1 VIPKEV
7 RGFVRYA
14 DGRRVELS
22 ALRSQGTP
30 CAELAGAVETD
41 FPTGARAELG
51 FGDLT
56 FSVASV
62 DAGKPVASASII
74 EDRRPLTYFAAALAG
89 VGAFLG
95 ALAFFTPDLGLLD
108 DEGLTRDNIYLM
120 QQYLTALAE
129 RNRELEPNE
138 PSPETGAGEAGERSK
153 GAEGQAGKVESKLEK
168 QRMAVKGPHDN
179 RDKHLSKHEIMKEVE
194 AFGMIG
200 LLNTAQGDV
209 DAFTTPFGR
218 DTALGSDDVSAM
230 GNIFG
235 SVIGEA
241 HGSGLAL
248 SGLGDGG
255 GGIGAGI
262 GMTNV
267 GTIGLGLGEG
277 GMGLSHSR
285 VGGDHK
291 TKVPAPR
298 IGNVVTSG
306 RLPPE
311 VIQRIIRQNFG
322 RFRLCYERGLSQN
335 PTLEG
340 RVTARFVIDRTGA
353 VSNVANG
360 GSDIPS
366 SDVTSCVISTFYG
379 LSFPPPDAGIVTVS
393 YPILFSPG

>member
-1 VIPKEV
+1 
-7 RGFVRYA
+7 VRYA
-14 DGRRVELS
+14 DGRRVELA
-22 ALRSQGTP
+22 ALRPQSAP
-30 CAELAGAVETD
+30 CTELTGAVETE
-41 FPTGARAELG
+41 FPAGARAELQ

-56 FSVASV
+56 FSVAGV

-74 EDRRPLTYFAAALAG
+74 EDQRPFAYFAATLAG

-95 ALAFFTPDLGLLD
+95 AMAFFTPPLGLLD
-108 DEGLTRDNIYLM
+108 DDGVTRENIYLM

-129 RNRELEPNE
+129 RNRELEATQ
-138 PSPETGAGEAGERSK
+138 PSPDEGAGEAGERSK
-153 GAEGQAGKVESKLEK
+153 GAEGQAGKTESKLEN
-168 QRMAVKGPHDN
+168 QRMAVKGPRENKD
-179 RDKHLSKHEIMKEVE
+179 RHLSRHEVIKEAE

-200 LLNTAQGDV
+200 ILSTLDGDPN
-209 DAFTTPFGR
+209 ALRSPFAR
-218 DTALGSDDVSAM
+218 DTALGSDDESAM

-235 SVIGEA
+235 DVIGEA

-248 SGLGDGG
+248 SGIGDGG
-255 GGIGAGI
+255 GGIGIGVGI
-262 GMTNV
+262 TNV
-267 GTIGLGLGEG
+267 GTIGSGLGKSG
-277 GMGLSHSR
+277 IGFSSGRL
-285 VGGDHK
+285 GGDHQVK
-291 TKVPAPR
+291 APAPR
-298 IGNVVTSG
+298 IGDVVTSG
-306 RLPPE
+306 RLPAE

-322 RFRLCYERGLSQN
+322 RFRLCYERGLSRN

-379 LSFPPPDAGIVTVS
+379 LSFPPPEAGIVTVS